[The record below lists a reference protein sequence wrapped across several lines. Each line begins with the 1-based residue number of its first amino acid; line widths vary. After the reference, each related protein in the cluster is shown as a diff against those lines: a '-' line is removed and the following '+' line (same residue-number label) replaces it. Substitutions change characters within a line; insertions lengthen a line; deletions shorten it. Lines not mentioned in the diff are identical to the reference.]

1 MIASCPYSHLSL
13 LTIDSPP
20 KHIAE
25 SLSCSHDARC
35 FLLINTQKDIIVVT
49 GALCSLSPFS
59 KMDIKYTL
67 YFNDNKIFYLKVY

>member
-13 LTIDSPP
+13 LTTDSPT
-20 KHIAE
+20 KHTAE

-49 GALCSLSPFS
+49 GALCSFSPFS

-67 YFNDNKIFYLKVY
+67 YFNDKKIRSFI